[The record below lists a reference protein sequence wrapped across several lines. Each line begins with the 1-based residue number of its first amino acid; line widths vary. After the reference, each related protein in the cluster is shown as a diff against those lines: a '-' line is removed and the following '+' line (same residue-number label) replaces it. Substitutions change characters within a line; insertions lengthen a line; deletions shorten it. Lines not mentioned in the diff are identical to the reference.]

1 MAWRVVAINNPAY
14 LSNSRNQLLV
24 KQDEEI
30 SIPIEDID
38 TLLID
43 SYGVSLSAQLLSF
56 LGQNNTTVVL
66 CDDKHLPVSTILPYS
81 QHSRQAKMSATQL
94 AVGRPF
100 KKQLWRKIIEQKI
113 FNQAE
118 VLRRFDRKSDDLFAM
133 SRIVKSGDTTNR
145 ESLAARFYFARL
157 LEDAT
162 RRKPLWHNAAL
173 NYGYAL
179 VRSSLAR
186 QIAARGFIASQGLF
200 HRSELNGFNL
210 ADDLIEPFRPIVD
223 FYVMRDI
230 APFHVGEYDTSLS
243 QRDRALLVNI
253 LNNHAVINGKK
264 FTLKHAVEM
273 HVESFSQAVICSSAE
288 MITLPQLPP
297 NEP

>member
-1 MAWRVVAINNPAY
+1 MAWRVVAINNPAH
-14 LSNSRNQLLV
+14 LSNSRNQLVV
-24 KQDEEI
+24 KQDEEV
-30 SIPIEDID
+30 SIPVEDID

-56 LGQNNTTVVL
+56 LSQNNTTVVL
-66 CDDKHLPVSTILPYS
+66 CDEKHLPVSTILPYS
-81 QHSRQAKMSATQL
+81 QHSRQAKLSGAQL
-94 AVGRPF
+94 AMGVPF

-113 FNQAE
+113 CNQAE
-118 VLRRFDRKSDDLFAM
+118 VLRRLGHASDDLFAM
-133 SRIVKSGDTTNR
+133 GQNVKSGDSTNR
-145 ESLAARFYFARL
+145 ESLAARLYFSRL

-186 QIAARGFIASQGLF
+186 QIAARGFVASQGLF

-230 APFHVGEYDTSLS
+230 APFHIGEPDALLS
-243 QRDRALLVNI
+243 QPDRALLI
-253 LNNHAVINGKK
+253 DLLNSHAVINGKK
-264 FTLKHAVEM
+264 FTLKHATEV
-273 HVESFSQAVICSSAE
+273 HVESFSQAITYESSG
-288 MITLPQLPP
+288 MIALPELPP
-297 NEP
+297 HKS